1 MKSVI
6 ENIRRIRNLM
16 ILEDKFTTD
25 IDLAM
30 YGDTQEPI
38 QKGPGTNDGDNE
50 APDGMDESELS
61 EDDAAPAGDSG
72 GSSASYPTLNKWA
85 SGRAEGPGNSV
96 GNTKW
101 EDTVGSKLTRGPGNK
116 KNKSGERVWAS
127 GRQFGPTGNNYK
139 A

>member
-30 YGDTQEPI
+30 HGDSQEPI
-38 QKGPGTNDGDNE
+38 QKGPDTNDGDNE

-72 GSSASYPTLNKWA
+72 GASASYPTLNKWA
-85 SGRAEGPGNSV
+85 SGSLVIKKIKVVNEFGLQVDNSDLQV
-96 GNTKW
+96 III
-101 EDTVGSKLTRGPGNK
+101 KLSN
-116 KNKSGERVWAS
+116 
-127 GRQFGPTGNNYK
+127 
-139 A
+139 